1 MANWKNAL
9 ASKNYTPENL
19 GAAGQNG
26 IKQYNEV
33 FNETQEL
40 KQDLAELKTYEGQDG
55 YDANKI
61 KEIEREIASNEG
73 DLLKLDQKITRA
85 IEIREAQ
92 LANIQKMQSARGK
105 GKEPKV
111 VVTPIQGTSQEQPK
125 KEPQTPKIET
135 QQAATVEEPKKE
147 SGDSFWGW
155 VVGVAAVG
163 FAAVVGVNVLKNR

>member
-9 ASKNYTPENL
+9 AAKNYTLENL

-26 IKQYNEV
+26 IKEYNEL
-33 FNETQEL
+33 E
-40 KQDLAELKTYEGQDG
+40 QDLAELKSFEGQEG
-55 YDANKI
+55 YDSKSVAAI
-61 KEIEREIASNEG
+61 EKE
-73 DLLKLDQKITRA
+73 LLRLDAKITKA
-85 IEIREAQ
+85 IEMREAQ